1 MESNKEAKHKKL
13 VSLIKTRKMKELRNN
28 PPGTSMNGYTKN
40 APVRLD
46 DGALS
51 KRRRTLRDRKALEH
65 QRRKKNQKLKKQPLP
80 VNQMEEFM
88 GMKPLDPSKTRA
100 WDLDEAEYLRFQSA
114 SRHSVEPRHRHS
126 ADNVLRPL
134 SLQELNLKNNNNNN
148 NREFYE
154 MLKKNVPQT
163 NVHRTK
169 GAPRFLGRYE
179 EVPKRPPPVHR
190 GPLKSGPRSQ
200 GRYDAESNQPK
211 PVHARPKPIRSGT
224 QKKKS

>member
-1 MESNKEAKHKKL
+1 MESNKKEKHKKL

-51 KRRRTLRDRKALEH
+51 KRRRTLRDRKAIEH
-65 QRRKKNQKLKKQPLP
+65 QRRKKNQKIKKQPLP

-100 WDLDEAEYLRFQSA
+100 WNLGKDEYLRFQSA
-114 SRHSVEPRHRHS
+114 SRHAAEPRHAEPRHRHS

-134 SLQELNLKNNNNNN
+134 SLQQLNLKENN

-154 MLKKNVPQT
+154 MLKKN
-163 NVHRTK
+163 
-169 GAPRFLGRYE
+169 APRFSGRYE
-179 EVPKRPPPVHR
+179 ETPKRPPPVHR
-190 GPLKSGPRSQ
+190 GPLKSGPRSKD
-200 GRYDAESNQPK
+200 RYDVESNQSK
-211 PVHARPKPIRSGT
+211 PVHARPKPVRSGT
-224 QKKKS
+224 KKKSS

>member
-1 MESNKEAKHKKL
+1 MESNKKEKHKKL

-40 APVRLD
+40 TPVHLD

-51 KRRRTLRDRKALEH
+51 KRRRTLRDRKAIEH
-65 QRRKKNQKLKKQPLP
+65 QRRKKNQKIKKQPLP

-100 WDLDEAEYLRFQSA
+100 WNLGEDEYLRFQSV
-114 SRHSVEPRHRHS
+114 SRHSAEPRHADPKHSRHS

-134 SLQELNLKNNNNNN
+134 SIHQLRLKENNN

-154 MLKKNVPQT
+154 MLKKNAP
-163 NVHRTK
+163 
-169 GAPRFLGRYE
+169 PRFPGRYE
-179 EVPKRPPPVHR
+179 EVTKRPPPVHR
-190 GPLKSGPRSQ
+190 GSLKSGPRSKE
-200 GRYDAESNQPK
+200 RYESESNPEPK
-211 PVHARPKPIRSGT
+211 PVHARPKPVRSGT
-224 QKKKS
+224 KKKT